1 MHLIT
6 LPTNSRCLKV
16 ATKSQMYLYK
26 VFLVWRFWLVHGVLC
41 WELDC
46 RSEKMCVSFYVYI
59 VAKMIFVRLILRHFT
74 LVFAALSLFQNQ
86 VVLSAYHES
95 DACSCD
101 QRVCRGGCSSTSDER
116 IVEPR
121 SSGVD
126 GHCVARKPL
135 SFSRVALV
143 CGVARR
149 VHFV

>member
-1 MHLIT
+1 M
-6 LPTNSRCLKV
+6 V
-16 ATKSQMYLYK
+16 M
-26 VFLVWRFWLVHGVLC
+26 FF
-41 WELDC
+41 
-46 RSEKMCVSFYVYI
+46 
-59 VAKMIFVRLILRHFT
+59 AKMKVVTLIFKHFT
-74 LVFAALSLFQNQ
+74 FVFAGFSLFHNQ

-95 DACSCD
+95 DACSCG
-101 QRVCRGGCSSTSDER
+101 QRVCRGGCPSTSDER

-149 VHFV
+149 VHLV